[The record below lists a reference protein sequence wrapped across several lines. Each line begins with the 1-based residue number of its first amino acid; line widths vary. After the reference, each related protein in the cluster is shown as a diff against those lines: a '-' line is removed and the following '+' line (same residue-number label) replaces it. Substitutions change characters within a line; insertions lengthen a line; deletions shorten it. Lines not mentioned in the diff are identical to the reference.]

1 MKLSIIIPLYNKE
14 KYLERCLKS
23 LLVQEINPND
33 YEVIVVDDG
42 STDSGRMIAEKY
54 AGEHKNIHL
63 ICQEN
68 SGPSAAR
75 NNGIKRV
82 KGEYIYFL
90 DADDYIAANVLK
102 TLLDLCEQN
111 ELEILEFN
119 SRETEEG
126 QLAQPINLTSQ
137 LAPRLDFAPLDGIS
151 FIAKHNLR
159 NYVWRY
165 LIKRS
170 FLLDTGVKFLEDMRA
185 YEDLI
190 FTASVFLQSKSV
202 SKTNLDAHRYVK
214 ASGSIVRSKDPKTN
228 LAFINGMVKAVEE
241 LHSLINNLDSSHE
254 NYDYTVTKLRA
265 KQQAIV
271 FALIIRVFKYRLHNW
286 KELNVILTKM
296 NNLKAYP
303 IDPKIGGINGDN
315 PIYYRGMVAIFNNKP
330 FLFLGTKIMRL
341 IPRG

>member
-14 KYLERCLKS
+14 KYIERCIKS
-23 LLVQEINPND
+23 LLAQDISQNEYEIL
-33 YEVIVVDDG
+33 IVDDG
-42 STDSGRMIAEKY
+42 STDSGTLIVQKY
-54 AGEHKNIHL
+54 AEEYHNIRL
-63 ICQEN
+63 IFQEN
-68 SGPSAAR
+68 AGPSAAR
-75 NNGIKRV
+75 NNGIERI

-90 DADDYIAANVLK
+90 DADDYIADNVLK

-126 QLAQPINLTSQ
+126 QLAEPINLTSQ
-137 LAPRLDFAPLDGIS
+137 LATRLDFAPLDGIS
-151 FIAKHNLR
+151 FIAKHNFR

-190 FTASVFLQSKSV
+190 FTASVFLLSKSV

-241 LHSLINNLDSSHE
+241 LHSLIKNLDSSHE
-254 NYDYTVTKLRA
+254 NYANAVTKLRA
-265 KQQAIV
+265 KQQAVV
-271 FALIIRVFKYRLHNW
+271 FALIIRAFKYRLHNW
-286 KELNVILTKM
+286 KDLKSILAKM
-296 NNLKAYP
+296 KKLEAYP
-303 IDPKIGGINGDN
+303 IDPKIGVIDDSKI
-315 PIYYRGMVAIFNNKP
+315 IYNRIMVPIFNSRI
-330 FLFLGTKIMRL
+330 FLFLGTSIIRL
-341 IPRG
+341 IPRN